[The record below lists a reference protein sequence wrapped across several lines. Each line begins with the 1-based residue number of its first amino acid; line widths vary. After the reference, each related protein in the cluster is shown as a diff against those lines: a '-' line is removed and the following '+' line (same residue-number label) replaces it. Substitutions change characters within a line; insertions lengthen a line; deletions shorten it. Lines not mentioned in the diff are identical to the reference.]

1 MRLIGLTGGIATGKS
16 AVDTMLAA
24 RGATVVDAD
33 ALAREAVLP
42 GEPALERVV
51 ERFGADVLLP
61 DGSLDRQ
68 KLGAIVFADAKAR
81 YDARADHASTHRR
94 VDAGSES
101 PRALASDA
109 PLVSVDIPLL
119 YEGERDATFHGVLV
133 VYAPPE
139 VQIRRLRERNGLDE
153 AAAQQ
158 RLDAQLPIDEKRRR
172 ATWVI
177 DNSGDLDATERAGR
191 RVVGCRR
198 QSGAVG
204 EFRGA
209 RPLSRTSRS
218 WPSSRA
224 NADGSLRRNVP
235 IT

>member
-42 GEPALERVV
+42 GEPTLERVIQ
-51 ERFGADVLLP
+51 RFGADVLLP
-61 DGSLDRQ
+61 DGTLDRQ
-68 KLGAIVFADAKAR
+68 KLGAIVFADPKAR
-81 YDARADHASTHRR
+81 DELERITHPRIIELSQQR
-94 VDAGSES
+94 IAAG
-101 PRALASDA
+101 LASDA

-119 YEGERDATFHGVLV
+119 YEGGRDSTFPGVLV

-153 AAAQQ
+153 AAARQ

-177 DNSGDLDATERAGR
+177 DNSGDLHATERQVDEWWAA
-191 RVVGCRR
+191 VV
-198 QSGAVG
+198 SPA
-204 EFRGA
+204 
-209 RPLSRTSRS
+209 S
-218 WPSSRA
+218 
-224 NADGSLRRNVP
+224 
-235 IT
+235 

>member
-16 AVDTMLAA
+16 TVDRMLAA

-42 GEPALERVV
+42 GEPTLDRVV
-51 ERFGADVLLP
+51 QRFGADVLLP

-68 KLGAIVFADAKAR
+68 KLGAMVFADPEAR
-81 YDARADHASTHRR
+81 YDLERITHPRIIELSQQR
-94 VDAGSES
+94 IAAG
-101 PRALASDA
+101 LASDA

-119 YEGERDATFHGVLV
+119 YEGERDSTFPGVLV

-153 AAAQQ
+153 AAARQ

-177 DNSGDLDATERAGR
+177 DNAGDPDATERQVDEWWAA
-191 RVVGCRR
+191 VV
-198 QSGAVG
+198 SPA
-204 EFRGA
+204 
-209 RPLSRTSRS
+209 S
-218 WPSSRA
+218 
-224 NADGSLRRNVP
+224 
-235 IT
+235 